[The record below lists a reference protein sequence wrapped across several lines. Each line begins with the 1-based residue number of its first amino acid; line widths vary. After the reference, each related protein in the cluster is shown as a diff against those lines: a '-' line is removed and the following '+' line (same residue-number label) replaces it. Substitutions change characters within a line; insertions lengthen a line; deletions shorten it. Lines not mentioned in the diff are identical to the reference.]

1 MRGAALCVVLLVA
14 CVQVD
19 MLVGAG
25 ERRLV
30 CTAAADGSLG
40 RLAARRSAAFG
51 GRGAHGTCSSKRLMV
66 ENLSATSRCAV
77 GNRRKLRRAPLE
89 AAPKEP
95 PSARRCASESF
106 SFVNSIPSDSRARV
120 IFLKTVTDG
129 ARGVRREAVLWA
141 ITCRA

>member
-19 MLVGAG
+19 ILVGAG
-25 ERRLV
+25 ERRSV
-30 CTAAADGSLG
+30 CTTAADGRLG

-77 GNRRKLRRAPLE
+77 ANR
-89 AAPKEP
+89 
-95 PSARRCASESF
+95 
-106 SFVNSIPSDSRARV
+106 
-120 IFLKTVTDG
+120 
-129 ARGVRREAVLWA
+129 
-141 ITCRA
+141 